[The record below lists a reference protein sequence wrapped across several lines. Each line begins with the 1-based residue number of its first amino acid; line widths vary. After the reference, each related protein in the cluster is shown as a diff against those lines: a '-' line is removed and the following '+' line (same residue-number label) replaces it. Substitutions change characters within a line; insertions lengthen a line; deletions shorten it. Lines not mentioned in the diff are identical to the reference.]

1 MDARERDARERD
13 ACFRGIGVWLQGE
26 LRNTPRHRRRRL
38 QTCLQICQWL
48 RKKTRGP
55 PPWLNHLLDQ
65 EGAPFAHPSGTCPR
79 PAWPQTCCDC
89 CIHDTKRDCVH
100 RVLMFGSKD
109 TNIIDNAETVYISSL
124 ALLKMLR
131 HGRAGVPMEVMGLML
146 GEFVDDYTVRVVDV
160 FAMPQS
166 GTGVSVEA
174 VDPVFQTKMM
184 DMLRQTGRP
193 ETVVGWYH
201 SHPGFGCW
209 LSSVD
214 INTQQSFE
222 QLTPRAVAVVIDP
235 IQSVKGK
242 VVIDAFRL
250 INPQT
255 LMLGQEPRQTTS
267 NLGHLNKPSIQALIH
282 GLNRH
287 YYSIGIGYR
296 KSALEEGMLMN
307 LHKTVWTEALTMPD
321 FATEG
326 QRNEANLKKLVSLAE
341 GYEKR
346 VKEETEL
353 TKEQLR
359 TRYVGKVD
367 PKKHI
372 ETVGQELIEDNIVSV
387 SRQMID
393 KEASVPAAPS
403 DGLDNGK
410 ANGAS
415 NGHASGGD
423 AMDEDL

>member
-1 MDARERDARERD
+1 MERLNRMLAAAQSMQGGGAAGGDAN
-13 ACFRGIGVWLQGE
+13 L
-26 LRNTPRHRRRRL
+26 
-38 QTCLQICQWL
+38 
-48 RKKTRGP
+48 
-55 PPWLNHLLDQ
+55 
-65 EGAPFAHPSGTCPR
+65 
-79 PAWPQTCCDC
+79 
-89 CIHDTKRDCVH
+89 
-100 RVLMFGSKD
+100 
-109 TNIIDNAETVYISSL
+109 IDNSETIYISSL
-124 ALLKMLR
+124 ALLKMLK

-174 VDPVFQTKMM
+174 VDPVFQKRMM
-184 DMLRQTGRP
+184 DMLQQTGRL
-193 ETVVGWYH
+193 ESVVGWYH

-222 QLTPRAVAVVIDP
+222 QLTPRAVAVVVDP

-255 LMLGQEPRQTTS
+255 LMMGHEPRQTTS

-287 YYSIGIGYR
+287 YYSIAINYR
-296 KSALEEGMLMN
+296 KTGLEENMLMN
-307 LHKTVWTEALTMPD
+307 LHKHVWTEALEMKD
-321 FATEG
+321 FRLEG
-326 QRNEANLKKLVSLAE
+326 ERNKDRLKKLVSLAE

-346 VKEETEL
+346 VKEESEL
-353 TKEQLR
+353 TKDQLK

-372 ETVGQELIEDNIVSV
+372 EDIGQQLIEDNIVAV

-393 KEASVPAAPS
+393 KEASVS
-403 DGLDNGK
+403 SK
-410 ANGAS
+410 KEHGAS
-415 NGHASGGD
+415 PTNGHVNGNVESDEMD
-423 AMDEDL
+423 AD

>member
-1 MDARERDARERD
+1 MNQLGNIL
-13 ACFRGIGVWLQGE
+13 RGGGMGVSS
-26 LRNTPRHRRRRL
+26 
-38 QTCLQICQWL
+38 
-48 RKKTRGP
+48 GP
-55 PPWLNHLLDQ
+55 P
-65 EGAPFAHPSGTCPR
+65 
-79 PAWPQTCCDC
+79 
-89 CIHDTKRDCVH
+89 
-100 RVLMFGSKD
+100 GSD
-109 TNIIDNAETVYISSL
+109 SNLIDNSETVYISSL

-222 QLTPRAVAVVIDP
+222 QLTPRAVAVVVDP

-255 LMLGQEPRQTTS
+255 LMMGHEPRQTTS

-287 YYSIGIGYR
+287 YYSIGINYR
-296 KSALEEGMLMN
+296 KTGLEENMLMN
-307 LHKTVWTEALTMPD
+307 LHKHVWTEALQMDD
-321 FATEG
+321 FREEG
-326 QRNEANLKKLVSLAE
+326 SRNQEKLKRLVGLAE

-353 TKEQLR
+353 TKDQLK

-367 PKKHI
+367 PKKHL
-372 ETVGQELIEDNIVSV
+372 EDVGQQLIEDNIVSV

-393 KEASVPAAPS
+393 KEASVAKT
-403 DGLDNGK
+403 NGVGHE
-410 ANGAS
+410 NGS
-415 NGHASGGD
+415 
-423 AMDEDL
+423 MDIDEEL

>member
-1 MDARERDARERD
+1 
-13 ACFRGIGVWLQGE
+13 
-26 LRNTPRHRRRRL
+26 
-38 QTCLQICQWL
+38 
-48 RKKTRGP
+48 
-55 PPWLNHLLDQ
+55 
-65 EGAPFAHPSGTCPR
+65 
-79 PAWPQTCCDC
+79 
-89 CIHDTKRDCVH
+89 
-100 RVLMFGSKD
+100 
-109 TNIIDNAETVYISSL
+109 
-124 ALLKMLR
+124 
-131 HGRAGVPMEVMGLML
+131 MEVMGLML

-222 QLTPRAVAVVIDP
+222 QLTPRAVAVVVDP

-255 LMLGQEPRQTTS
+255 LMMGHEPRQTTS

-287 YYSIGIGYR
+287 YYSIAINYR
-296 KSALEEGMLMN
+296 KTGLEENMLMN
-307 LHKTVWTEALTMPD
+307 LHKHVWTEALQMDD
-321 FATEG
+321 FHNEG
-326 QRNEANLKKLVSLAE
+326 ERNKDRLQRLVSLAE

-353 TKEQLR
+353 TKEQLK

-367 PKKHI
+367 PKKRKFTPI
-372 ETVGQELIEDNIVSV
+372 K
-387 SRQMID
+387 SRSHTATLT
-393 KEASVPAAPS
+393 KHRSGRCRPAAYRGQHRLRVAADDRQGGVRAIGEACCTPS
-403 DGLDNGK
+403 RNEWSRKRLEWGERARHGRGRGLV
-410 ANGAS
+410 
-415 NGHASGGD
+415 
-423 AMDEDL
+423 MV

>member
-1 MDARERDARERD
+1 MD
-13 ACFRGIGVWLQGE
+13 
-26 LRNTPRHRRRRL
+26 RL
-38 QTCLQICQWL
+38 SRMLAAAQSMGGMGG
-48 RKKTRGP
+48 GP
-55 PPWLNHLLDQ
+55 
-65 EGAPFAHPSGTCPR
+65 AA
-79 PAWPQTCCDC
+79 
-89 CIHDTKRDCVH
+89 
-100 RVLMFGSKD
+100 D
-109 TNIIDNAETVYISSL
+109 TNLIDNSETVYISSL

-184 DMLRQTGRP
+184 DMLRQTGRQ

-222 QLTPRAVAVVIDP
+222 QLTPRAVAVVVDP

-255 LMLGQEPRQTTS
+255 LMMGHEPRQTTS
-267 NLGHLNKPSIQALIH
+267 NVGHLNKPSIQALIH

-287 YYSIGIGYR
+287 YYSIGINYR
-296 KSALEEGMLMN
+296 KTGLEENMLMN
-307 LHKTVWTEALTMPD
+307 LHKHVWTESLLMND
-321 FATEG
+321 FREEG
-326 QRNEANLKKLVSLAE
+326 QRNKDSLQKLVSLAE

-353 TKEQLR
+353 TKDQLK

-367 PKKHI
+367 PKKHL
-372 ETVGQELIEDNIVSV
+372 EDVGQRLIEDNIVAV

-393 KEASVPAAPS
+393 KEASVPKTNRWQEKQTKS
-403 DGLDNGK
+403 DSHDDDVDM
-410 ANGAS
+410 S
-415 NGHASGGD
+415 
-423 AMDEDL
+423 